1 MCIWNS
7 SDTRFWMMCNSW
19 VGSDMVHVHEKS
31 SSLLHVD
38 IAWLFCVFT
47 LHLDYYHDTSSEI
60 GIYLAITN
68 FTLQHHLWRK
78 NLINIYLSNT
88 SHTALKRTNA
98 CNFHFTCVCEMK
110 GQGSCHGG
118 WGGPESIVTTFE
130 LYTKCTHLM
139 YWYTIVG

>member
-1 MCIWNS
+1 
-7 SDTRFWMMCNSW
+7 
-19 VGSDMVHVHEKS
+19 MVHVHEKS

-38 IAWLFCVFT
+38 IAWFFCVFT

-68 FTLQHHLWRK
+68 FTLQHHLCRK

-98 CNFHFTCVCEMK
+98 C
-110 GQGSCHGG
+110 QGSYVGG
-118 WGGPESIVTTFE
+118 WGGGGPDSIVTTFE

-139 YWYTIVG
+139 YWYTIVVQISILNHMQRPAYCNCMSSLLI